1 MTDLGGSPDT
11 PEMAADTL
19 QGRAFARVGAE
30 PARVES
36 SVAGEPAPGEPSV
49 AAVPTIAEVFEAHGD
64 YVYRCLRGL
73 GVRDDFLDDAQQ
85 DVFLVVQ
92 DKLGAFDGRAKLR
105 TWLYAIVLRVARRFR
120 ERAAIEARRYSAT
133 EPESG
138 ARLEL
143 DVEHGEKLELA
154 RRVLG
159 ALDDAKREVFV
170 LAVIEQMSAKEIAD
184 VLSVPMNTVYS
195 RLRAARAEFAEQVT
209 RLQRGKHRRSP

>member
-1 MTDLGGSPDT
+1 VTDLGGSPDT
-11 PEMAADTL
+11 PEMPADTL

-30 PARVES
+30 PAGV
-36 SVAGEPAPGEPSV
+36 EPSV
-49 AAVPTIAEVFEAHGD
+49 AAAPTIAGVFEAHGD

-92 DKLGAFDGRAKLR
+92 GKLGAFDGRAQLR

-120 ERAAIEARRYSAT
+120 ERAAIEKQRFIAT
-133 EPESG
+133 ETESG

-159 ALDDAKREVFV
+159 ELDDAKREVFV
-170 LAVIEQMSAKEIAD
+170 LAVIEQMSAKEIAE

-195 RLRAARAEFAEQVT
+195 RLRAARAEFAEHVA
-209 RLQRGKHRRSP
+209 RFERGKQHRRSP

>member
-1 MTDLGGSPDT
+1 MTDLGRSPDT

-19 QGRAFARVGAE
+19 QGRAFSPVVTE
-30 PARVES
+30 PA
-36 SVAGEPAPGEPSV
+36 APAPAS
-49 AAVPTIAEVFEAHGD
+49 AVPSIAQVFEAHGD

-120 ERAAIEARRYSAT
+120 ERAAIEARRFVVSESESN
-133 EPESG
+133 EPASN

-143 DVEHGEKLELA
+143 QVEHGEKLELA
-154 RRVLG
+154 RRALSQ
-159 ALDDAKREVFV
+159 LDDAKREVFV
-170 LAVIEQMSAKEIAD
+170 LALIEQMSAKEIAE
-184 VLSVPMNTVYS
+184 VVGAPMNTVYS
-195 RLRAARAEFAEQVT
+195 RLRAARAEFAEAVA
-209 RLQRGKHRRSP
+209 RLQQHGERAMQHRRSP

>member
-30 PARVES
+30 PSPV
-36 SVAGEPAPGEPSV
+36 EPAV
-49 AAVPTIAEVFEAHGD
+49 AAVPTIAGVFEAHGD

-105 TWLYAIVLRVARRFR
+105 TWLYAIVLRIARRFR
-120 ERAAIEARRYSAT
+120 ERAAIEAQRYSAT

-143 DVEHGEKLELA
+143 EVEHGEKLELA
-154 RRVLG
+154 RRALG

-195 RLRAARAEFAEQVT
+195 RLRAARAEFAEQVA
-209 RLQRGKHRRSP
+209 RFERSKLHRRSP

>member
-30 PARVES
+30 PAPV
-36 SVAGEPAPGEPSV
+36 EPAV
-49 AAVPTIAEVFEAHGD
+49 AAVPTIAGVFEAHGD

-105 TWLYAIVLRVARRFR
+105 TWLYAIVLRIARRFR
-120 ERAAIEARRYSAT
+120 ERAAIEAQRYSAT

-143 DVEHGEKLELA
+143 EVEHGEKLELA
-154 RRVLG
+154 RRALG

-195 RLRAARAEFAEQVT
+195 RLRAARAEFAEHVA

>member
-1 MTDLGGSPDT
+1 MTDSGGSPDT
-11 PEMAADTL
+11 PEMSADTL

-30 PARVES
+30 PSAVES
-36 SVAGEPAPGEPSV
+36 SAPAEP
-49 AAVPTIAEVFEAHGD
+49 AVPTIGGVFEAHGD

-92 DKLGAFDGRAKLR
+92 DKLGAFDGRAQLR

-120 ERAAIEARRYSAT
+120 ERAAIEKQRFIAT

-143 DVEHGEKLELA
+143 EVEHGEKLELA

-159 ALDDAKREVFV
+159 ELDDAKREVFV
-170 LAVIEQMSAKEIAD
+170 LAVIEQMSAKEIAE

-195 RLRAARAEFAEQVT
+195 RLRAARAEFAEHVA
-209 RLQRGKHRRSP
+209 RFERGKQHRRSP